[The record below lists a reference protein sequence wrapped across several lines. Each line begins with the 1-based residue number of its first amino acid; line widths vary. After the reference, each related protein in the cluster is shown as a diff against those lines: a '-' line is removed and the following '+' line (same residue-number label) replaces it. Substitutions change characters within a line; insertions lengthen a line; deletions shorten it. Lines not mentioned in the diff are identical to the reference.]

1 MSGPLIRV
9 GAHVKR
15 MISLPLQLR
24 RERSVVA
31 LELGG
36 EWLKLAQVAVGP
48 KGRRLVRL
56 IGRRVA
62 SQEELS
68 KMLLELAK
76 EGAIPTESVLISIP
90 RNLVT
95 VRNLQL
101 PTTDLQEL
109 KEMVSLQAAKQTPY
123 SKDEIIP
130 DFQVVRSSPE
140 GYTDVVLVTAHRS
153 VSSAWLKILDEAQLK
168 AEGIRLS
175 SYGVLSSYRMS
186 RPSTGDEEK
195 GPIAVVDIDSNF
207 SDFMVILNGEINLT
221 RALSIG
227 SAKLLEGQAR
237 EIERFAEEIQRA
249 VDLYESES
257 IGLRITK
264 LVVTGAEI
272 ERAGLTIESLT
283 EKLRV
288 PVERVSLLDSI
299 PGAREMVDLPEAQRG
314 ALSFAAVLGLGWD
327 PGRARIDLM
336 PQEVR
341 IREALVQKGRALVFM
356 GMLVISILTALTVL
370 IWQPIYFKKQY
381 LEQLQREV
389 RRTQEGASEVESV
402 RKKIKSLKGATRLQN
417 SSLEILYV
425 LHKTLPS
432 EIYLKAVTF
441 EEGSQVTLK
450 GVSRRM
456 SAVFEYVAIL
466 EKLPNFRQVK
476 TRHVTKS
483 EDKGGNEEA
492 DFEITCP
499 LRLRNEV

>member
-1 MSGPLIRV
+1 
-9 GAHVKR
+9 
-15 MISLPLQLR
+15 MI
-24 RERSVVA
+24 
-31 LELGG
+31 
-36 EWLKLAQVAVGP
+36 
-48 KGRRLVRL
+48 
-56 IGRRVA
+56 
-62 SQEELS
+62 
-68 KMLLELAK
+68 
-76 EGAIPTESVLISIP
+76 
-90 RNLVT
+90 
-95 VRNLQL
+95 
-101 PTTDLQEL
+101 
-109 KEMVSLQAAKQTPY
+109 
-123 SKDEIIP
+123 
-130 DFQVVRSSPE
+130 
-140 GYTDVVLVTAHRS
+140 
-153 VSSAWLKILDEAQLK
+153 
-168 AEGIRLS
+168 
-175 SYGVLSSYRMS
+175 

-237 EIERFAEEIQRA
+237 EIERLAEEIQRA

-264 LVVTGAEI
+264 LVVMGAEI
-272 ERAGLTIESLT
+272 ELVGLTIESLT

-288 PVERVSLLDSI
+288 PVEVVSLLDSI
-299 PGAREMVDLPEAQRG
+299 PGAREVVDVPEAQRG
-314 ALSFAAVLGLGWD
+314 ALSFAAVLGLAWD
-327 PGRARIDLM
+327 PGGARIDLT
-336 PQEVR
+336 PPEVR
-341 IREALVQKGRALVFM
+341 IREALVQKGRALVFL

-389 RRTQEGASEVESV
+389 RRTQEGAGEVESL
-402 RKKIKSLKGATRLQN
+402 RKKIKILKEAARLQN
-417 SSLEILYV
+417 SSLEILSV

-441 EEGSQVTLK
+441 QEGSQVTLK
-450 GVSRRM
+450 GVSQRM

-483 EDKGGNEEA
+483 GDKGGNEEA

-499 LRLRNEV
+499 LRRGNEV